1 MQAQAMELKR
11 QICEKARALGANLVR
26 SCPAARWAEHPIQP
40 PAFWPQ
46 NIWPWVQ
53 NVVVLGIPLYAPM
66 MAASPSMVYQ
76 ELYDTSNRVLD
87 DMAYRL
93 TNFITTELGFRALYF
108 PRDCYYSIETLL
120 DRPEAAFS
128 HVLAAYY
135 AGMGTIG
142 DSHNL
147 LTKEF
152 GPRLR
157 MVSILTDA
165 PLAADDMLEGQLC
178 IHCGKCL
185 RECPAHCF
193 TQDGAGEYAMDKLAC
208 TRHHVKLKQERHW
221 PCGRCAAVCPVGD
234 DLAPY
239 RGEAVITE
247 AGARHC
253 GLYGS

>member
-1 MQAQAMELKR
+1 
-11 QICEKARALGANLVR
+11 
-26 SCPAARWAEHPIQP
+26 
-40 PAFWPQ
+40 
-46 NIWPWVQ
+46 
-53 NVVVLGIPLYAPM
+53 
-66 MAASPSMVYQ
+66 
-76 ELYDTSNRVLD
+76 
-87 DMAYRL
+87 
-93 TNFITTELGFRALYF
+93 
-108 PRDCYYSIETLL
+108 
-120 DRPEAAFS
+120 
-128 HVLAAYY
+128 
-135 AGMGTIG
+135 
-142 DSHNL
+142 
-147 LTKEF
+147 
-152 GPRLR
+152 

>member
-1 MQAQAMELKR
+1 M
-11 QICEKARALGANLVR
+11 
-26 SCPAARWAEHPIQP
+26 
-40 PAFWPQ
+40 
-46 NIWPWVQ
+46 
-53 NVVVLGIPLYAPM
+53 
-66 MAASPSMVYQ
+66 
-76 ELYDTSNRVLD
+76 
-87 DMAYRL
+87 
-93 TNFITTELGFRALYF
+93 
-108 PRDCYYSIETLL
+108 
-120 DRPEAAFS
+120 
-128 HVLAAYY
+128 LAAYY

-147 LTKEF
+147 LTKQF

-193 TQDGAGEYAMDKLAC
+193 TQDGAGGYAMDKLAC

-239 RGEAVITE
+239 RGRQSSPKRGRAT
-247 AGARHC
+247 AGCTARETVKNRK
-253 GLYGS
+253 